1 MIERSAELVPAEE
14 LAARSP
20 VRIRNESAEYRAAR
34 TRLLAAEI
42 RMRRQI
48 EEVAEMRRALPPGGV
63 VDGDYRFLG
72 EAGETDLADLFGDKQ
87 TLVLYSFMFG
97 PERARPCPMCTCML
111 GPVDQ
116 NAADIE
122 RNVALAVVARSPLD
136 RLLDFKRERGWRSLK
151 LYSDLSSNYS
161 RDYLGLNPDGSE
173 EGVTNVFTR
182 QGGVIRHFWMG
193 EMTQHIADPGQ
204 DQRDQPELAPLWN
217 LLDITPEGRRPDWYP
232 KLDY

>member
-1 MIERSAELVPAEE
+1 MNELSAELVPAEE

-20 VRIRNESAEYRAAR
+20 VRIRNESAEYRRAR
-34 TRLLAAEI
+34 TELLAAEI

-48 EEVAEMRRALPPGGV
+48 EDVAEMRRNLPPGGV
-63 VDGDYRFLG
+63 VDGDYRFQG
-72 EAGETDLADLFGDKQ
+72 EAGETDFAGLFGDKE
-87 TLVLYSFMFG
+87 TLVVYSFMFG
-97 PERARPCPMCTCML
+97 PERTRPCPMCTCML

-122 RNVALAVVARSPLD
+122 RNVALAIVARSPLE

-151 LYSDLSSNYS
+151 LYSDLNSDYS

-182 QGGVIRHFWMG
+182 KGGVIRHFWMG

-217 LLDITPEGRRPDWYP
+217 VLDITPDGRKPDWYP